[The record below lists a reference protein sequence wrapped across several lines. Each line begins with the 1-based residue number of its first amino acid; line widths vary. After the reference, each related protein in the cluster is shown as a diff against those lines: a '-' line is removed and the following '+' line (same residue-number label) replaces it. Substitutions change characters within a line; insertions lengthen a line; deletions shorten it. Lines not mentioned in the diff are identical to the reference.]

1 MTPTA
6 TERHFEGPYKTL
18 LAELASL
25 IEWLQTE
32 HDKSYVKAGDD
43 KVFAYGGDGFVLVLD
58 ETVWSGLIELV
69 TPKGALSIK
78 PGEDGKITVTST
90 VPDEAAVKGLLREGI
105 DALSRYYENRY
116 WTTPSKSA

>member
-1 MTPTA
+1 MTSTA
-6 TERHFEGPYKTL
+6 TEKHFEGPYKAL
-18 LAELASL
+18 LTELASL

-58 ETVWSGLIELV
+58 ETVWNGLIEFV

-90 VPDEAAVKGLLREGI
+90 VTDEAAVKGLLRDGI
-105 DALSRYYENRY
+105 DSLRRYYENRY
-116 WTTPSKSA
+116 WTTPSKSD